1 MQALVKSKRHN
12 VVAAWFRS
20 RKHALRKVRRGGNVP
35 GMHQLQFGILTTAI
49 AMTFALVLAASATAA
64 AGSSKTGLAEETYI
78 NNGLFVISVANKI
91 RKSCNAIVARK
102 VKALNFIFHLRDVA
116 MERGYTR
123 AEIEAHIESEEEK
136 QKMRERRNAYFTSKG
151 ANVEDSESLCEV
163 GREEI
168 ARKSPAGK
176 LLRVK

>member
-1 MQALVKSKRHN
+1 MVNSNGHN
-12 VVAAWFRS
+12 LLIGRICL
-20 RKHALRKVRRGGNVP
+20 RNHALAKGRRRGGAV
-35 GMHQLQFGILTTAI
+35 GARSVQSGILTTAR
-49 AMTFALVLAASATAA
+49 ATAFALVFASSAALAGPSRA
-64 AGSSKTGLAEETYI
+64 GLAEETYI

-91 RKSCNAIVARK
+91 RKSCEDIAARR
-102 VKALNFIFHLRDVA
+102 VKALNFIFHLKDVA
-116 MERGYTR
+116 MEMGYTR
-123 AEIEAHIESEEEK
+123 AEIEAYIENEEEK

-151 ANVEDSESLCEV
+151 ANVEDRESLCKV